1 MSVSGVSRIRT
12 GQRKPSN
19 DTVNAISQ
27 AYGWPRCVQL
37 DLLYDEGASGYSEK
51 LNRMLYAD
59 AMGGREK

>member
-1 MSVSGVSRIRT
+1 MSVSGVSRIRK

-51 LNRMLYAD
+51 LNQMLYAD